1 MWIDEFLAGVW
12 SAQAPGVMWRPMGFF
27 DDKQDWLSEVFA
39 QYPERRAALMPMLRR
54 VQQEEGWISPER
66 QEEIAQ
72 ILGITVT
79 EVAGVMSFYSYY
91 QALPTGKYH
100 LQVCATL
107 SCAIGGAD
115 ELWDQLVQELGIL
128 RGEVTPDG
136 LFSIQKVECLGSCH
150 TAPVLQVNDEPYVE
164 CVTKARLQALLQGLR
179 AGKKLE
185 EIELP
190 GKVGHQVHLRGEEV
204 SA

>member
-1 MWIDEFLAGVW
+1 
-12 SAQAPGVMWRPMGFF
+12 MGFF
-27 DDKQDWLSEVFA
+27 DDKQEWLQEVFA
-39 QYPERRAALMPMLRR
+39 QYPDTPQGRRAALMPMLRR

-66 QEEIAQ
+66 QEEIGR
-72 ILGITVT
+72 ILGLTAT

-115 ELWDQLVQELGIL
+115 ELWDELVETLGIL

-150 TAPVLQVNDEPYVE
+150 TAPVIQVNDEPYVE
-164 CVTKARLQALLQGLR
+164 CVTKARLHALLKGLR
-179 AGKKLE
+179 EGKRLE

-190 GKVGHQVHLRGEEV
+190 GRVGHEVHVRGEEV
-204 SA
+204 GA

>member
-1 MWIDEFLAGVW
+1 
-12 SAQAPGVMWRPMGFF
+12 MGFF
-27 DDKQDWLSEVFA
+27 EDKQEWLAEVFS
-39 QYPERRAALMPMLRR
+39 QYPAEGRRAALMPMLRR

-72 ILGITVT
+72 ILGTTAT

-115 ELWDQLVQELGIL
+115 ELWDELVNELQIL
-128 RGEVTPDG
+128 RGDVSDDG

-150 TAPVLQVNDEPYVE
+150 TAPVVQVNDEPYVE
-164 CVTKARLQALLQGLR
+164 CVTKARMRALLQGLR
-179 AGKKLE
+179 EGKKLE
-185 EIELP
+185 DIVLP
-190 GKVGHQVHLRGEEV
+190 GKVGHVVHQRGEEV
-204 SA
+204 EA

>member
-1 MWIDEFLAGVW
+1 MVVISE
-12 SAQAPGVMWRPMGFF
+12 MGFF
-27 DDKQDWLSEVFA
+27 DDKQEWLAEVFS
-39 QYPERRAALMPMLRR
+39 QYPAEGRRAALMPMLRR

-72 ILGITVT
+72 ILGTTAT

-115 ELWDQLVQELGIL
+115 ELWDELVNELQIL
-128 RGEVTPDG
+128 RGDVSDDG

-150 TAPVLQVNDEPYVE
+150 TAPVVQVNDEPFIE
-164 CVTKARLQALLQGLR
+164 CVTKARMRALLQGLR
-179 AGKKLE
+179 EGKKLE
-185 EIELP
+185 DIVLP
-190 GKVGHQVHLRGEEV
+190 GKVGHVVHQRGEEV
-204 SA
+204 EA

>member
-1 MWIDEFLAGVW
+1 
-12 SAQAPGVMWRPMGFF
+12 MGFF
-27 DDKQDWLSEVFA
+27 DDKQAWLGEVFA
-39 QYPERRAALMPMLRR
+39 QYPATSEGRRSAIMPMLRR

-66 QEEIAQ
+66 QEEIAL
-72 ILGITVT
+72 ILGTTAT

-100 LQVCATL
+100 IQVCATL

-115 ELWDQLVQELGIL
+115 ELWDELVSELQIL
-128 RGEVTPDG
+128 RGDVSDDG

-150 TAPVLQVNDEPYVE
+150 TAPVIQVNDEPYVE
-164 CVTKARLQALLQGLR
+164 CVTKARLKALLQGLR
-179 AGKKLE
+179 EGKQME
-185 EIELP
+185 EIVLP
-190 GKVGHQVHLRGEEV
+190 GKVGHEVHVRGEEV

>member
-1 MWIDEFLAGVW
+1 MVVISE
-12 SAQAPGVMWRPMGFF
+12 MGFF
-27 DDKQDWLSEVFA
+27 DDKQEWLAEVFS
-39 QYPERRAALMPMLRR
+39 QYPAEGRRAALMPMLRR

-72 ILGITVT
+72 ILGTTAT

-115 ELWDQLVQELGIL
+115 ELWDELVNELQIL
-128 RGEVTPDG
+128 RGDVSDDG

-150 TAPVLQVNDEPYVE
+150 TAPVIQVNDEPFTE
-164 CVTKARLQALLQGLR
+164 CVTKARMRALLQGLR
-179 AGKKLE
+179 EGKKLE
-185 EIELP
+185 DIVLP
-190 GKVGHQVHLRGEEV
+190 GKVGHVVHQRGDEV
-204 SA
+204 EA